1 MNNKKK
7 IFVVIA
13 FIFTI
18 ALVSIGT
25 YAIWNVNLLTD
36 SNKISTGQIK
46 MSYTETNEI
55 TMNDAI
61 PIKDEEGKLLTN
73 YFDFQVLTY
82 IKTKDNDSTERKIS
96 YNVVLEPLTVDNAL
110 SDNEIKVYL
119 TKVENGV

>member
-1 MNNKKK
+1 
-7 IFVVIA
+7 
-13 FIFTI
+13 
-18 ALVSIGT
+18 
-25 YAIWNVNLLTD
+25 
-36 SNKISTGQIK
+36 